1 MLNGG
6 SSESLK
12 TFFKMKMETSGGGET
27 SSNDEWLAM
36 TGLMEG
42 TRWYYSVTRQ
52 EGGRAAVQLD
62 SFWLFLKIYLSR
74 ALLRKKPCPFSR
86 VNKPQTPRS
95 TRVYLQTHD
104 AHSLTLFFFFFLFV
118 FTLVL
123 SLSPTI
129 LKLFNHKPTRLGSGF
144 LFLLLLQMHFLECSQ
159 SLVYIIRKTLF
170 FFCF

>member
-12 TFFKMKMETSGGGET
+12 TVLKRKMKTSGGGET

-104 AHSLTLFFFFFLFV
+104 AHSLTLFFFLFV

-129 LKLFNHKPTRLGSGF
+129 PKLFNHKLAGLGSGF
-144 LFLLLLQMHFLECSQ
+144 LFLLQMHFLECSQ

-170 FFCF
+170 FFSF